1 MKTLNIKA
9 DRKNLHRVLAFIDR
23 ELFNAGCRMKTKI
36 QIDIAAEELFTNI
49 AAYAYEDGPGD
60 VYIDIDINGDPPSAV
75 ITFSDSGKPFDP
87 FSNEDPDITL
97 NAEERSVGGLGV
109 YMVKKTMDEVHY
121 EYSDGMNHTTI
132 RKMI

>member
-60 VYIDIDINGDPPSAV
+60 VYIDIDINGDPASAV

>member
-23 ELFNAGCRMKTKI
+23 ELLNAGCRMKPKI

-60 VYIDIDINGDPPSAV
+60 VYIDIDINGDPASAE

>member
-60 VYIDIDINGDPPSAV
+60 VYIDIDINGDPASAE

-87 FSNEDPDITL
+87 FSNED
-97 NAEERSVGGLGV
+97 
-109 YMVKKTMDEVHY
+109 KTMDEVHY